1 MFSGERV
8 SSMAGNGGRKGGGRG
23 KKGGDSARGGSGRG
37 NPSFLSPCLASFR
50 RSSFLSR
57 CDFSRWFVSQL
68 DARPDENLEMG
79 ISKALPVKSLKSSK
93 TRAFENFSKFFF
105 FFL

>member
-1 MFSGERV
+1 
-8 SSMAGNGGRKGGGRG
+8 MAGNGGGRKGGGRG

-93 TRAFENFSKFFF
+93 NARVREFLEIFFF
-105 FFL
+105 FFIKS